1 METNNELNSC
11 LMLAVNLMTPVDL
24 AYIFDSPD
32 LKDTG
37 IELDSHITILYA
49 QGKELPR
56 QNILQDIKD
65 ILNDYDDFL
74 EVYCK
79 NTVFYKALDIF
90 DLGSFENDSD
100 YIVLKL
106 KKNFDLFGKLS
117 LINKG
122 LRIQY
127 DVSSDFDTYTPHV
140 SLAELEPGTA
150 KKYLE
155 SENLKTVL
163 ENSYINFEDLI
174 LSYGKS
180 NEPKDRK
187 QYYLTQFK
195 ALDRYFRVQN
205 LEKDNESILKEN
217 K

>member
-24 AYIFDSPD
+24 AYIFDAPD

-49 QGKELPR
+49 QSKELPR

-65 ILNDYDDFL
+65 ILGDYDDFID
-74 EVYCK
+74 VYCK
-79 NTVFYKALDIF
+79 NTVFHKVLDIF

-100 YIVLKL
+100 YVVLKL

-127 DVSSDFDTYTPHV
+127 DVSSDFDSYTPHV
-140 SLAELEPGTA
+140 SLAELEPGMA

-163 ENSYINFEDLI
+163 ENSYINFEDII
-174 LSYGKS
+174 LSYGSS
-180 NEPKDRK
+180 NEKEDRK
-187 QYYLTQFK
+187 QYYLTNFK
-195 ALDRYFRVQN
+195 AIDRYFRIRN